1 MLGDPVP
8 DDLGGEDL
16 VLEKIVLFVWGG
28 EGDVVVED
36 GFEVEQPEI
45 DFLEGTEV
53 LGELHVGGGE
63 QHGEIGVE
71 DFDCF
76 VAVALENKF
85 DVFLDHGEVL
95 VNREFQGITI
105 IILQQILKH
114 NPNLFEY
121 QTIRFDLLL
130 FRQIQ
135 PFPRVTDSN
144 QNIQDLF
151 VYIYRHIRV

>member
-16 VLEKIVLFVWGG
+16 VLEEIVLFVWGG

-53 LGELHVGGGE
+53 LGEFHVRRGE

-76 VAVALENKF
+76 VAVALEDEF
-85 DVFLDHGEVL
+85 DIFLDHREVL
-95 VNREFQGITI
+95 VNCEFQRITI

-114 NPNLFEY
+114 NSNLFEY
-121 QTIRFDLLL
+121 QTIRLNLLL

-135 PFPRVTDSN
+135 PFPRVTNSN

-151 VYIYRHIRV
+151 IDIYRHI